1 MSMDV
6 KMDLI
11 GVEEDGAKLLCEVY
25 PNKGLSPDIVDEL
38 IINNK
43 IETLPAF
50 ISKEKSKLVFDPEY
64 NFKSIMPDEYVGY
77 IPTYDFLNYIKNNSS
92 NFELYDFFSGLIED
106 VKSSSN
112 KYFIFSIY

>member
-11 GVEEDGAKLLCEVY
+11 GVEEDGTKLLCEVY

-43 IETLPAF
+43 IE
-50 ISKEKSKLVFDPEY
+50 
-64 NFKSIMPDEYVGY
+64 
-77 IPTYDFLNYIKNNSS
+77 NN
-92 NFELYDFFSGLIED
+92 
-106 VKSSSN
+106 K
-112 KYFIFSIY
+112 